1 MNAYIFKK
9 VMMVKFKRE
18 VLITVDGL
26 CWIIL
31 LWLFWI

>member
-26 CWIIL
+26 C
-31 LWLFWI
+31 